1 MIDFIMTNLPIIV
14 CFVLGIGLL
23 IMEALMPGFGIAGF
37 SGIALEIVAL
47 VLTWQQHGT
56 MATLGML
63 LIVLSVLAIAI
74 STSLHSLTKGKL
86 SKSSIVNSH
95 TESTDAGYRS
105 AEDMQVFLGREGT
118 ATTAL
123 RPTGLGEFDGV
134 RLNVVSEGDFIE
146 NGTKIRVTQIEGNAL
161 AAAHAV
167 LGKERKGMKRLTS
180 ILLALLMLVGM
191 ALAEETPDA
200 ALGDWYALNTEN
212 EAICLTLREDGTFC
226 YDSREGTWR
235 KTTDGEYWL
244 TYNIH
249 DLPEV
254 MERMVN
260 SQAAEQ
266 DLTALLT
273 ETGLDVYYGS
283 TAKGV
288 VAHMVRDAEELQ
300 NVRTPKTDTPL
311 EAFAGTWTMETVFA
325 GAMEMTY
332 TLDKGERLA
341 FCTIDGLTMLPGA
354 ALGNFTEGTSYPMT
368 LEDGKLHTTILMQM
382 TEEET
387 LDFDMTFFQT
397 ADGSLYATLR
407 LSDVPDNPTTMF
419 LLIPME

>member
-1 MIDFIMTNLPIIV
+1 MKD
-14 CFVLGIGLL
+14 GG
-23 IMEALMPGFGIAGF
+23 A
-37 SGIALEIVAL
+37 
-47 VLTWQQHGT
+47 
-56 MATLGML
+56 
-63 LIVLSVLAIAI
+63 
-74 STSLHSLTKGKL
+74 
-86 SKSSIVNSH
+86 
-95 TESTDAGYRS
+95 S
-105 AEDMQVFLGREGT
+105 A
-118 ATTAL
+118 
-123 RPTGLGEFDGV
+123 
-134 RLNVVSEGDFIE
+134 
-146 NGTKIRVTQIEGNAL
+146 EGNAL

-167 LGKERKGMKRLTS
+167 HRKEREKMKRLTS

-332 TLDKGERLA
+332 TLDKGERQV
-341 FCTIDGLTMLPGA
+341 FCTIDGLTMFPGA
-354 ALGNFTEGTSYPMT
+354 GLESFPEGTSFPLT
-368 LEDGKLHTTILMQM
+368 FEDGVLRTTIPLTVQM
-382 TEEET
+382 AASSALVKEIVVDYD
-387 LDFDMTFFQT
+387 LTFFQT
-397 ADGSLYATLR
+397 EEGGMYATFSVNIVGMSNTLVLE
-407 LSDVPDNPTTMF
+407 LSPV
-419 LLIPME
+419 E

>member
-1 MIDFIMTNLPIIV
+1 VKD
-14 CFVLGIGLL
+14 
-23 IMEALMPGFGIAGF
+23 
-37 SGIALEIVAL
+37 SGA
-47 VLTWQQHGT
+47 
-56 MATLGML
+56 
-63 LIVLSVLAIAI
+63 
-74 STSLHSLTKGKL
+74 
-86 SKSSIVNSH
+86 
-95 TESTDAGYRS
+95 S
-105 AEDMQVFLGREGT
+105 AEG
-118 ATTAL
+118 
-123 RPTGLGEFDGV
+123 
-134 RLNVVSEGDFIE
+134 NV
-146 NGTKIRVTQIEGNAL
+146 L

-191 ALAEETPDA
+191 ALAEEKSDPI
-200 ALGDWYALNTEN
+200 LGDWYALNTEN
-212 EAICLTLREDGTFC
+212 EAICLTLREDSTFC

-368 LEDGKLHTTILMQM
+368 LEDGKLHTTL
-382 TEEET
+382 T
-387 LDFDMTFFQT
+387 LLADAEGDFSLTFFQT
-397 ADGSLYATLR
+397 EDSSMYANLEYNNGKNA
-407 LSDVPDNPTTMF
+407 LKTMF
-419 LLIPME
+419 LLVPMK

>member
-1 MIDFIMTNLPIIV
+1 
-14 CFVLGIGLL
+14 
-23 IMEALMPGFGIAGF
+23 
-37 SGIALEIVAL
+37 
-47 VLTWQQHGT
+47 
-56 MATLGML
+56 
-63 LIVLSVLAIAI
+63 
-74 STSLHSLTKGKL
+74 
-86 SKSSIVNSH
+86 
-95 TESTDAGYRS
+95 
-105 AEDMQVFLGREGT
+105 
-118 ATTAL
+118 
-123 RPTGLGEFDGV
+123 
-134 RLNVVSEGDFIE
+134 
-146 NGTKIRVTQIEGNAL
+146 
-161 AAAHAV
+161 
-167 LGKERKGMKRLTS
+167 MKRLTS

-200 ALGDWYALNTEN
+200 ALGDWYALPSDETVLR
-212 EAICLTLREDGTFC
+212 LTLREDGTFC

-244 TYNIH
+244 TYNSH
-249 DLPEV
+249 DLAEV

-260 SQAAEQ
+260 SQAAKQ

-273 ETGLDVYYGS
+273 ENGLDVYYGS

-311 EAFAGTWTMETVFA
+311 EAFAGTWTMETVFS

-332 TLDKGERLA
+332 TPDKGERLA

-387 LDFDMTFFQT
+387 LDFDLTFFQT
-397 ADGSLYATLR
+397 EDGGLYATLGMG
-407 LSDVPDNPTTMF
+407 DEPNNPTTMF
-419 LLIPME
+419 LLVPKE

>member
-1 MIDFIMTNLPIIV
+1 VKD
-14 CFVLGIGLL
+14 
-23 IMEALMPGFGIAGF
+23 
-37 SGIALEIVAL
+37 SGA
-47 VLTWQQHGT
+47 
-56 MATLGML
+56 
-63 LIVLSVLAIAI
+63 
-74 STSLHSLTKGKL
+74 
-86 SKSSIVNSH
+86 
-95 TESTDAGYRS
+95 S
-105 AEDMQVFLGREGT
+105 AEG
-118 ATTAL
+118 
-123 RPTGLGEFDGV
+123 
-134 RLNVVSEGDFIE
+134 NV
-146 NGTKIRVTQIEGNAL
+146 L

-200 ALGDWYALNTEN
+200 ALGDWYALNVDGTTE
-212 EAICLTLREDGTFC
+212 CLTLREDGTFC

-235 KTTDGEYWL
+235 KTMDGEYWL
-244 TYNIH
+244 TYNSH

-341 FCTIDGLTMLPGA
+341 FCTIDGLTMFPGA
-354 ALGNFTEGTSYPMT
+354 GLESFPEGTSFPLT
-368 LEDGKLHTTILMQM
+368 FEDGVLRTTIPLTVQM
-382 TEEET
+382 AASSALVKEIVVDYD
-387 LDFDMTFFQT
+387 LTFFQT

-419 LLIPME
+419 LLVPMEKE

>member
-1 MIDFIMTNLPIIV
+1 
-14 CFVLGIGLL
+14 
-23 IMEALMPGFGIAGF
+23 
-37 SGIALEIVAL
+37 
-47 VLTWQQHGT
+47 
-56 MATLGML
+56 
-63 LIVLSVLAIAI
+63 
-74 STSLHSLTKGKL
+74 
-86 SKSSIVNSH
+86 
-95 TESTDAGYRS
+95 
-105 AEDMQVFLGREGT
+105 
-118 ATTAL
+118 
-123 RPTGLGEFDGV
+123 
-134 RLNVVSEGDFIE
+134 
-146 NGTKIRVTQIEGNAL
+146 
-161 AAAHAV
+161 
-167 LGKERKGMKRLTS
+167 MKRLTS

-200 ALGDWYALNTEN
+200 ALGDWYALNVDGTTE
-212 EAICLTLREDGTFC
+212 CLTLREDGTFC

-235 KTTDGEYWL
+235 KTMDGEYWL
-244 TYNIH
+244 TYNSH

-341 FCTIDGLTMLPGA
+341 FCTIDGLTMFPGA
-354 ALGNFTEGTSYPMT
+354 GLESFPEGTSFPLT
-368 LEDGKLHTTILMQM
+368 FEDGVLRTTIPLTVQM
-382 TEEET
+382 AASSALVKEIVVDYD
-387 LDFDMTFFQT
+387 LTFFQT

-419 LLIPME
+419 LLVPMEKE